1 MGASRA
7 SSRRGRVLPGGA
19 GAADRVDDVWYRFF
33 KYALFRP
40 GVRLLMH
47 PELVDERN
55 IPAAGPAVL
64 ASNHL
69 DAGDTF
75 TLPALMRRRLIWPAK
90 KELFEGK
97 GLRMRIVARFLR
109 AVGMVPLDR
118 SGGRASVDAMGPVEA
133 ELAAGNLIGI
143 FPEGTRT
150 PDGRLYRGHTG
161 VARLALENGVPVVPV
176 GMVNT
181 RLRRGPLGLPTMK
194 DARIV
199 IGAPL
204 DYTPWRGQADS
215 VRVLRW
221 VTDDV
226 MAHIQRL
233 SGQEYVNVYASRVKY
248 GNLKGKDLT
257 GHLRARVDEGLEAPP
272 TDAELAARDAGSAE
286 RSGTGERD
294 D

>member
-1 MGASRA
+1 M
-7 SSRRGRVLPGGA
+7 
-19 GAADRVDDVWYRFF
+19 WYRFF

-47 PELVDERN
+47 PRLVDEQN
-55 IPAAGPAVL
+55 IPARGAAVL

-75 TLPALMRRRLIWPAK
+75 TLPAIMERHLIWPAK

-97 GLRMRIVARFLR
+97 GLKMRVVAWFLR

-118 SGGRASVDAMGPVEA
+118 SGGRASVDTMGPVET

-150 PDGRLYRGHTG
+150 PDGNLYRGHTG
-161 VARLALENGVPVVPV
+161 AARLALEAGVPIIPV

-181 RLRRGPLGLPTMK
+181 RLRRGLLGLPTMR

-199 IGAPL
+199 IGEPL

-226 MAHIQRL
+226 MARIQEL
-233 SGQEYVNVYASRVKY
+233 SGQEYVDVYASRVKY
-248 GNLKGKDLT
+248 GNLRGRDLT
-257 GHLRARVDEGLEAPP
+257 GFKRARANDGAEVPP
-272 TDAELAARDAGSAE
+272 TDAELAAGARPTGSGGHDE
-286 RSGTGERD
+286 
-294 D
+294 

>member
-1 MGASRA
+1 
-7 SSRRGRVLPGGA
+7 
-19 GAADRVDDVWYRFF
+19 
-33 KYALFRP
+33 
-40 GVRLLMH
+40 
-47 PELVDERN
+47 
-55 IPAAGPAVL
+55 
-64 ASNHL
+64 
-69 DAGDTF
+69 
-75 TLPALMRRRLIWPAK
+75 
-90 KELFEGK
+90 
-97 GLRMRIVARFLR
+97 
-109 AVGMVPLDR
+109 
-118 SGGRASVDAMGPVEA
+118 MGPVEA

-194 DARIV
+194 GARIV

-226 MAHIQRL
+226 MAHIQQL

-257 GHLRARVDEGLEAPP
+257 GHLRARADEGLEAPP

-286 RSGTGERD
+286 RSGAGESHD
-294 D
+294 